1 MIKIVKKHIAFFI
14 PTLNGGGAERVAINL
29 LKEMLKHDVSLDLVL
44 ASAKGPYLEQVP
56 KEVRIV
62 NLEAGR
68 VLKSILPLSRYL
80 QKSKP
85 YVLLSHM
92 NDANV
97 IAVLAT
103 KLARTKTRLA
113 LVEHNTL
120 STSKTTSIIGKCVP
134 LLMKMLYPQADTIIG
149 VSKGVS
155 SDLELQL
162 GLPLGSVTTIY
173 NPVVND
179 DLIAKAKA
187 PFNHPWFQ
195 TDTPPVFLAVGRLSV
210 QKDFQTLIKAFAIL
224 RKQTLARLLILGEGT
239 LRGDLES
246 MICSLDIADDIS
258 MPGFVENPY
267 PYMHRASA
275 FVLSSCWEGL
285 PTVLIEAMACGC
297 PVISTDCP
305 NGPKEILDSGK
316 YGSLVPV
323 GDPIAL
329 SQAMLQ
335 TLNTPVNQNTLVER
349 SMYFYA
355 DRAVS
360 EYLALL
366 EY

>member
-1 MIKIVKKHIAFFI
+1 MSKTSKKHIAFFI
-14 PTLNGGGAERVAINL
+14 PTLNGGGAERVTINL
-29 LKEMLKHDVSLDLVL
+29 LRGMLKHDVSLDLVL
-44 ASAKGPYLEQVP
+44 ATAKGPYLEQVP

-62 NLEAGR
+62 DLGAGR

-80 QKSKP
+80 RKTKP
-85 YVLLSHM
+85 HALLSHM
-92 NDANV
+92 NEANV
-97 IAVLAT
+97 IAVLAK
-103 KLARTKTRLA
+103 KLARTKTQLA

-120 STSKTTSIIGKCVP
+120 STSESTSILGKCVP
-134 LLMKMLYPQADTIIG
+134 LLMKILYPQADAIIG

-162 GLPLGSVTTIY
+162 GLPPDRVTTIY
-173 NPVVND
+173 NPVVNGE
-179 DLIAKAKA
+179 LIAKARA

-195 TDTPPVFLAVGRLSV
+195 TDAPPVFLAVGRLSV

-224 RKQTLARLLILGEGT
+224 RKQTLARLLILGEGN
-239 LRGDLES
+239 LRSDLES
-246 MICSLDIADDIS
+246 IIYSLDIADDIS

-267 PYMHRASA
+267 AYMHCASA
-275 FVLSSCWEGL
+275 FVLSSRWEGL

-305 NGPKEILDSGK
+305 NGPKEILESGK
-316 YGSLVPV
+316 YGPLVPV
-323 GDPIAL
+323 GDSSAL

-335 TLNTPVNQNTLVER
+335 VLNAPVSQNTLVQR
-349 SMYFYA
+349 SMYFHA

-366 EY
+366 